1 MMDQVTSSRG
11 GQHLDQSA
19 LAGDPQTDEAL
30 FVVLLQLL
38 RDVLAFAALVIAGSG
53 TSRQE
58 GNVGSH
64 QAGGNV
70 RATFAALNAGSTART
85 PTPSAERAAAC
96 KRGALVSC

>member
-38 RDVLAFAALVIAGSG
+38 RDVLALAALVIAGSG
-53 TSRQE
+53 ICRHE
-58 GNVGSH
+58 GNGGHH

-70 RATFAALNAGSTART
+70 RDTFAGQEAGLHART
-85 PTPSAERAAAC
+85 PN
-96 KRGALVSC
+96 ALS